1 MHNGDAD
8 WLRSVEAELHCLI
21 GQPNLRITLIHVQ
34 DSLKRM
40 HNWRAPGNDFIH
52 SFWWKRLCAIHS
64 RLPDQLQ
71 AVLDGS
77 IPEWLVMGRTT
88 LIQKDK
94 KKGPIPSNYRPI
106 TCLPTI

>member
-1 MHNGDAD
+1 M
-8 WLRSVEAELHCLI
+8 C
-21 GQPNLRITLIHVQ
+21 T
-34 DSLKRM
+34 
-40 HNWRAPGNDFIH
+40 
-52 SFWWKRLCAIHS
+52 IHS

-106 TCLPTI
+106 TCLPTIWKLLTSIMSNVVRKHLTDNDLLFPEQKGVNRAVEEPWIIYVWIRLFYMKYTCVRKI